1 MQTVR
6 EIMNSYASYLMFT
19 FFAIHYYNEYACKS
33 KKIISEKGKMFLKSL
48 QNMQIIKC
56 FAILSTELS
65 KFESFPAAPRDF
77 NRRLI
82 AFNPYHRQTATR
94 KENCLIT

>member
-1 MQTVR
+1 MQTEV
-6 EIMNSYASYLMFT
+6 EIMNPYVSYLMFT

-48 QNMQIIKC
+48 QNIQIIEY

-65 KFESFPAAPRDF
+65 
-77 NRRLI
+77 
-82 AFNPYHRQTATR
+82 
-94 KENCLIT
+94 